1 MSRPRSTLDRP
12 RPRSRMRGPATV
24 LATFV
29 LLGGLAFV
37 GVRVAAGV
45 SGLSQST
52 AQPPENLTSD
62 NADTAGPDPSSS
74 GGAPAAVVSP
84 SPAASVPE
92 VIPKSFPTSG
102 PGTWR
107 YAGDQGPVL
116 GTAGTIKRFRVAVES
131 NVTSVDMA
139 GFAAKI
145 DQALGDPRSWIAG
158 KTFRLQRVPG
168 TASSDFT
175 IYLATRGT
183 STKMC
188 AAGGTDTD
196 SFTSCRTVGKV
207 ILNLDRWY
215 LSVPDYVNAKVP
227 LEDYRT
233 YMINHESGHQFG
245 HGHELCP
252 GAGKPAPVM
261 EQQTLGLHGCVA
273 NAWPYLD
280 GRRYAGPSGHY

>member
-1 MSRPRSTLDRP
+1 MSRPRSHLDRP
-12 RPRSRMRGPATV
+12 RPRPRLRGPATA
-24 LATFV
+24 LATLV
-29 LLGGLAFV
+29 LLGGVAFV

-45 SGLSQST
+45 SGAGPS
-52 AQPPENLTSD
+52 AAGPPEDDAVRETP
-62 NADTAGPDPSSS
+62 GPTPSV
-74 GGAPAAVVSP
+74 GAPAAV
-84 SPAASVPE
+84 ASHSSSGTVRPPE
-92 VIPKSFPTSG
+92 VIPASFPASG

-116 GTAGTIKRFRVAVES
+116 GTAGTIKRFRVAIES
-131 NVTSVDMA
+131 NVSSVDLA
-139 GFAAKI
+139 GFATKI

-158 KTFRLQRVPG
+158 RTFRLRRVPG

-183 STKMC
+183 STDMC

-196 SFTSCRTVGKV
+196 SYTSCRSDGKV

-215 LSVPDYVNAKVP
+215 LSVPDYTTAKVS
-227 LEDYRT
+227 LDLYRT

-245 HGHELCP
+245 YGHELCP
-252 GAGKPAPVM
+252 GPGRPAPVM

-273 NAWPYLD
+273 NPWPYLD
-280 GRRYAGPSGHY
+280 GRRYAGPPGHY

>member
-1 MSRPRSTLDRP
+1 MSRPRSALDRP

-45 SGLSQST
+45 SAPAHST
-52 AQPPENLTSD
+52 AQPPEGLTSVSATTD
-62 NADTAGPDPSSS
+62 GPEPSSS

-84 SPAASVPE
+84 SPTVVPE
-92 VIPKSFPTSG
+92 VIPSSFPTSG

-107 YAGDQGPVL
+107 YAGDEGPVL

-131 NVTSVDMA
+131 NVSSVDLA
-139 GFAAKI
+139 AFAAKI

-168 TASSDFT
+168 TASSEFT

-196 SFTSCRTVGKV
+196 SYTSCRTVGKV

-227 LEDYRT
+227 LDDYRT